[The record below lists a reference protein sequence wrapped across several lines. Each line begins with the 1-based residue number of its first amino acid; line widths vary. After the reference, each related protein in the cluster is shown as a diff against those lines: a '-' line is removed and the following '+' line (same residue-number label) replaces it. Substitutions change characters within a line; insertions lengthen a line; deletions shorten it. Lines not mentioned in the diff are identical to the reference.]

1 MKEIF
6 QFSIL
11 NSKWSSFQTTII
23 SESIINNQ
31 PCWCNNLKEKRKK
44 KRGIGGVSSS
54 KPWESINRFRCK
66 INQLLYNEWSRL
78 LEIWRKFQNHEGL
91 STGVNF
97 ATWMKLIRLSIKQ
110 REILRLRVISTKIYC
125 RIMNH
130 EMFVQC
136 MQSGTLFSAMN
147 NSEPL

>member
-11 NSKWSSFQTTII
+11 NSKWSSFQTKII

-31 PCWCNNLKEKRKK
+31 PCWYNNLKEKG
-44 KRGIGGVSSS
+44 KRVSSL